1 MLRLVNE
8 EVTGNKKL
16 LEGDLENFHQ
26 LVVVQEW
33 SHLVHFPPFID
44 QFSNFQT

>member
-16 LEGDLENFHQ
+16 LEGYLEN
-26 LVVVQEW
+26 L
-33 SHLVHFPPFID
+33 FPSVSGDAGMGTPGALPIFY
-44 QFSNFQT
+44 

>member
-16 LEGDLENFHQ
+16 LEGDLEK
-26 LVVVQEW
+26 L
-33 SHLVHFPPFID
+33 
-44 QFSNFQT
+44 FSSVSGGAGMGTPCTLPLFYRQIL